1 MSEFPFR
8 IVGFDLDGTLVDSN
22 RDLAPAIN
30 HALSTVDRA
39 AIPPEATR
47 KLIGGGARRM
57 LERAT
62 ELTGG
67 TLPDDAFEAAFGELL
82 VHYEAHIA
90 DNTVP
95 YAGCLDALDALLD
108 RGCKLAVITNKIE
121 VYSRKLLDALGMT
134 DRFAAILGGDTL
146 GPGRAKPAPDM
157 IDTAILLCG
166 GKRTVELQAEREALA
181 PRDFGEG
188 MTIHPPQ
195 HADHELAGFGECHA
209 CPPRGQILEHDRT
222 SAVGHDQPRRHAQ
235 RQPRRAAPAEAALHP
250 YVPPHGLAD
259 TCSWLTSR

>member
-30 HALSTVDRA
+30 HALWMVGRA

-166 GKRTVELQAEREALA
+166 GGAFA
-181 PRDFGEG
+181 
-188 MTIHPPQ
+188 M
-195 HADHELAGFGECHA
+195 
-209 CPPRGQILEHDRT
+209 
-222 SAVGHDQPRRHAQ
+222 VGDSTYDV
-235 RQPRRAAPAEAALHP
+235 RAARNANVPVVALSFGYNDVPAAEL
-250 YVPPHGLAD
+250 GAD
-259 TCSWLTSR
+259 AVIDRYDQLVDTLERL

>member
-30 HALSTVDRA
+30 HALSTVGRA

-166 GKRTVELQAEREALA
+166 AKDSGARFA
-181 PRDFGEG
+181 
-188 MTIHPPQ
+188 M
-195 HADHELAGFGECHA
+195 
-209 CPPRGQILEHDRT
+209 
-222 SAVGHDQPRRHAQ
+222 VGDSTYDV
-235 RQPRRAAPAEAALHP
+235 RAARNANVPVVALSFGYNDVPAAEL
-250 YVPPHGLAD
+250 GAD
-259 TCSWLTSR
+259 AVIDRYDQLVDTLERL

>member
-30 HALSTVDRA
+30 HALSTVGRA

-47 KLIGGGARRM
+47 KLIGGGARRL

-166 GKRTVELQAEREALA
+166 GGAFA
-181 PRDFGEG
+181 
-188 MTIHPPQ
+188 M
-195 HADHELAGFGECHA
+195 
-209 CPPRGQILEHDRT
+209 
-222 SAVGHDQPRRHAQ
+222 VGDSTYDV
-235 RQPRRAAPAEAALHP
+235 RAARNANVPVVALSFGYNDVPAAEL
-250 YVPPHGLAD
+250 GAD
-259 TCSWLTSR
+259 AVIDRYDQLVDTLERL

>member
-1 MSEFPFR
+1 MSRFPFD

-30 HALSTVDRA
+30 HALGTIGRA
-39 AIPPEATR
+39 AIPADATR

-67 TLPDDAFEAAFGELL
+67 ALPDAEFETAFGALL
-82 VHYEAHIA
+82 GHYEEHIA
-90 DNTVP
+90 DHTVP
-95 YAGCLDALDALLD
+95 YPGCLDTLDALLA

-134 DRFAAILGGDTL
+134 SRFAAILGGDTL

-157 IDTAILLCG
+157 IDTAILTCG
-166 GKRTVELQAEREALA
+166 GGSFA
-181 PRDFGEG
+181 
-188 MTIHPPQ
+188 M
-195 HADHELAGFGECHA
+195 
-209 CPPRGQILEHDRT
+209 
-222 SAVGHDQPRRHAQ
+222 VGDSTYDV
-235 RQPRRAAPAEAALHP
+235 RAARNARVPVVALSFGYNDLPAAELGADAVIDHYDELIGALER
-250 YVPPHGLAD
+250 L
-259 TCSWLTSR
+259 